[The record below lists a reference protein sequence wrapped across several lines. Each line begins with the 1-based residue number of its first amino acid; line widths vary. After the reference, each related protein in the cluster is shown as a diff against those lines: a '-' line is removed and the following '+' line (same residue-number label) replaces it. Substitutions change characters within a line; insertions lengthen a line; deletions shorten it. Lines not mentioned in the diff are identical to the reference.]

1 MSGPL
6 QFNRPNG
13 FEAMNDSLLSP
24 YRKKRDF
31 QHTSEPTGGS
41 ASADG
46 LLFVV
51 QKHDATR
58 LHYDFRLEWD
68 GVLKSWAVTRGPS
81 LDPADKRLAV
91 QTEDHPMDYGNFE
104 GTIPKGQYG
113 GGTVMLWDTGTWEP
127 VGDAAKGFADGNV
140 KMQLHGAKMQGL
152 WALIRMKRR
161 PGEKRDNWLLIKEK
175 DDVASTSR
183 NILRLDRSAK
193 TGRTLHQIASG
204 AAAGKPAAAKASARQ
219 PSARQPSARTQKQA
233 ALPAFRPVQLAT
245 LSSTA
250 PTSDAWLH
258 EVKYDGYR
266 ILIARG
272 GDKVRLYTRNGK
284 DWTDKFGDLL
294 RHVEALPARSFLI
307 DGEVVAFDGA
317 GRTDFSALQEALTDG
332 GALSCF
338 CFDLLEHDGQDLT
351 GKPLIERK
359 AALESLMAGTHGSAL
374 HYSPHI
380 VGHGGDVLAEL
391 CRKGL
396 EGVVSKRA
404 DAPYM
409 AGRSKAWLK
418 SKCGRRQEFVIG
430 GYSTSDKPG
439 RPFSSILVGVNE
451 GKKFVYRG
459 RVGSGFDGKALD
471 HLAER
476 FASLSREDSPFDTV
490 PADIRRGAHYLDPV
504 LVAEIDFAELTRE
517 GHIRHGVFKG
527 LREDKPAKRVVEEK
541 PMDEVKPRA
550 KGRRKSDGKPGD
562 IEGVRLTSPERVVF
576 EGQGITKR
584 DLAEYYVMVA
594 DRMLVHAGKRPLSLV
609 RCPQGGQKACFFQK
623 HDTGGFPPQM
633 GHVDIRE
640 KDGENAVYLSLDGL
654 GSILAAVQMGTM
666 EFHIWGAHNDD
677 VDKPDRLV
685 FDLDPDESLGF
696 ADVRQAAL
704 ELRDRLA
711 DGGLTS
717 FPMVTGGKGIHIV
730 VPLVRRQDWP
740 TLKDFARGFAEAVTR
755 DEPDRFVATM
765 SKARRKGR
773 IFIDWLRNERGSTAI
788 APYSTRAR
796 KDAPVAT
803 PVSWDELGALSS
815 AAAFHLGDMAAR
827 IEQAD
832 PWAEYA
838 SVRQSITR
846 RMVETLS

>member
-1 MSGPL
+1 
-6 QFNRPNG
+6 
-13 FEAMNDSLLSP
+13 MNDSLLSS

-31 QHTSEPTGGS
+31 QRTSEPTGGS
-41 ASADG
+41 ASSNG

-81 LDPADKRLAV
+81 LDPVDKRLAV
-91 QTEDHPMDYGNFE
+91 ETEDHPMDYGDFE
-104 GTIPKGQYG
+104 GTIPKGEYG
-113 GGTVMLWDTGTWEP
+113 GGTVMLWDSGTWEP
-127 VGDAAKGFADGNV
+127 VGDAAAGFADGHV
-140 KMQLHGAKMQGL
+140 KMQLHGQKMKGL
-152 WALIRMKRR
+152 WALVRMKPR

-175 DDVASTSR
+175 DDEASTSR
-183 NILRLDRSAK
+183 NIQRLDRSVK
-193 TGRTLHQIASG
+193 TGRTLHQIESG
-204 AAAGKPAAAKASARQ
+204 AAGRK
-219 PSARQPSARTQKQA
+219 PSARKRKEP

-245 LSSTA
+245 LSKA
-250 PTSDAWLH
+250 PPKGDAWLH

-272 GDKVRLYTRNGK
+272 GNKVRLYTRNGK
-284 DWTDKFGDLL
+284 DWTDRFGALGP
-294 RHVEALPARSFLI
+294 HIEALPAQSFLI

-317 GRTDFSALQEALTDG
+317 GRTDFSALQEALTEG
-332 GALSCF
+332 GALACF
-338 CFDLLEHDGQDLT
+338 CFDLLEHDGEDLT
-351 GKPLIERK
+351 GRPLTERK
-359 AALESLMAGTHGSAL
+359 AALESLMAATHGSAL

-380 VGHGGDVLAEL
+380 VGHGQDVLAEL

-404 DAPYM
+404 DAPYA

-430 GYSTSDKPG
+430 GYSASDKPG
-439 RPFSSILVGVNE
+439 RPFSSILVGVHE
-451 GKKFVYRG
+451 KQKFVYRG

-471 HLAER
+471 ALAGR
-476 FASLSREDSPFDTV
+476 FEALSRKDSPFETI
-490 PADIRRGAHYLDPV
+490 PADIRRGAHYVDPV
-504 LVAEIDFAELTRE
+504 LVAEIDFAELTRD

-527 LREDKPAKRVVEEK
+527 LRDDKPAGRVVEER
-541 PMDEVKPRA
+541 PMEEVKPRS
-550 KGRRKSDGKPGD
+550 KGRKNADGKPGE
-562 IEGVRLTSPERVVF
+562 IAGVRLTSPDRVVF

-584 DLAEYYVMVA
+584 DLAEYYVAVA
-594 DRMLVHAGKRPLSLV
+594 DRMLVHAAGRPLSLV

-623 HDTGGFPPQM
+623 HDTGGFPSQM

-640 KDGENAVYLSLDGL
+640 KDGEEAVYLSLDGL
-654 GSILAAVQMGTM
+654 GSVLAAVQMGTM
-666 EFHIWGAHNDD
+666 EFHIWGAHNDE

-704 ELRDRLA
+704 DLRDRLA

-717 FPMVTGGKGIHIV
+717 FPMLTGGKGIHLV
-730 VPLVRRQDWP
+730 LPLVRRQDWP
-740 TLKDFARGFAEAVTR
+740 TLKDFARGFAEAAVR
-755 DEPDRFVATM
+755 EEPDRFVATM

-803 PVSWDELGALSS
+803 PVGWDELGGLDS
-815 AAAFHLGDMAAR
+815 AAAFHLGDMARR
-827 IEQAD
+827 IEEAD
-832 PWAEYA
+832 PWADYTT
-838 SVRQSITR
+838 VRQSITR
-846 RMVETLS
+846 RMVRTLA

>member
-1 MSGPL
+1 MSGPA

-31 QHTSEPTGGS
+31 QRTTEPTGGA

-91 QTEDHPMDYGNFE
+91 QTEDHPMDYGSFE
-104 GTIPKGQYG
+104 GTIPKGEYG

-127 VGDAAKGFADGNV
+127 VGDAAKGLSDGHV
-140 KMQLHGAKMQGL
+140 KMRLHGEKMKGL
-152 WALIRMKRR
+152 WALVRLKPR
-161 PGEKRDNWLLIKEK
+161 PGEKRDNWLLIKDK
-175 DDVASTSR
+175 DDEASTSR
-183 NILRLDRSAK
+183 NIQRLDRSVK

-204 AAAGKPAAAKASARQ
+204 TPMKT
-219 PSARQPSARTQKQA
+219 PSARKRKEP
-233 ALPAFRPVQLAT
+233 ALPPFRPVQLAT
-245 LSSTA
+245 LSTA
-250 PTSDAWLH
+250 PPKGDAWLH

-272 GDKVRLYTRNGK
+272 GEKVRLYTRNGK
-284 DWTDKFGDLL
+284 DWTDRFGALVP
-294 RHVEALPARSFLI
+294 HIEALPARSFLI
-307 DGEVVAFDGA
+307 DGEVVAFDGN
-317 GRTDFSALQEALTDG
+317 GRTDFSALQEALTEG
-332 GALSCF
+332 GALACF
-338 CFDLLEHDGQDLT
+338 CFDLIELDGQDMA
-351 GKPLIERK
+351 GKPLTERK
-359 AALESLMAGTHGSAL
+359 AALESLLAATHGSAL

-380 VGHGGDVLAEL
+380 VGHGEDVLAEL
-391 CRKGL
+391 CRQGM

-404 DAPYM
+404 DAAYA

-430 GYSTSDKPG
+430 GYSASDKPG
-439 RPFSSILVGVNE
+439 RPFSSILVGAFE
-451 GKKFVYRG
+451 KKTFIYRG
-459 RVGSGFDGKALD
+459 RVGSGFSGKTLD
-471 HLAER
+471 ELAGR
-476 FASLSREDSPFDTV
+476 FAELSRRDSPFDTV

-504 LVAEIDFAELTRE
+504 LVAEIDFAELTRD
-517 GHIRHGVFKG
+517 GHVRHGVFKG
-527 LREDKPAKRVVEEK
+527 LREDKPASSVVEEK
-541 PMDEVKPRA
+541 PMGKTEPRGKSR
-550 KGRRKSDGKPGD
+550 KGTDGKPG
-562 IEGVRLTSPERVVF
+562 EVAGVRLTSPERVVF

-584 DLAEYYVMVA
+584 DLAEYYVTVA
-594 DRMLVHAGKRPLSLV
+594 ERMLIHAAGRPLSLV

-623 HDTGGFPPQM
+623 HDTGGFPAEM

-640 KDGENAVYLSLDGL
+640 KDGEDAVYLSLDGL
-654 GSILAAVQMGTM
+654 GSVLAAVQMGTM

-677 VDKPDRLV
+677 VEKPDRLV

-704 ELRDRLA
+704 DLRDRLA
-711 DGGLTS
+711 DAGLTS
-717 FPMVTGGKGIHIV
+717 FAMLTGGKGIHLV
-730 VPLVRRQDWP
+730 LPLVRRQDWP
-740 TLKDFARGFAEAVTR
+740 TLKAFARGFAEAAMR
-755 DEPDRFVATM
+755 QEPDRFVATM

-803 PVSWDELGALSS
+803 PVGWDELNALDS
-815 AAAFHLGDMAAR
+815 AAAFHLRDMARR
-827 IEQAD
+827 IDEKD
-832 PWAEYA
+832 PWADYA
-838 SVRQSITR
+838 SIRQSITR
-846 RMVETLS
+846 RMVQTLA